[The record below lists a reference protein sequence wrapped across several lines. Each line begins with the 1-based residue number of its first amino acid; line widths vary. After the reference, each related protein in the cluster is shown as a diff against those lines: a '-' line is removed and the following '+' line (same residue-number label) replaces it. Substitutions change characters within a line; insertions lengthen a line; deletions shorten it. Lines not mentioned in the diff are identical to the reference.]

1 MPDLA
6 ALGGVDNFASEHG
19 LNIPSHILILSHLTK
34 QGQTL
39 AVNLGVS
46 IVHPDLVKDFK
57 PKTFI
62 ASFIL
67 KKVAQVLSLGYSLIM
82 LFESLH

>member
-6 ALGGVDNFASEHG
+6 ALCGVDNFASKHG
-19 LNIPSHILILSHLTK
+19 LNISSHILILSHLSK

-39 AVNLGVS
+39 AVNLGMR

-67 KKVAQVLSLGYSLIM
+67 EKISQVLSLGYSLIV